1 MATKT
6 ISLSEDAYEILK
18 AKKREG
24 ESFSDVIRRELGG
37 KKSTKAREVIDLVL
51 SYPLEVRESLA
62 ESVEEGRRLRE
73 SARPRTDGNGM
84 L

>member
-6 ISLSEDAYEILK
+6 ISLSEDAYEILR

-37 KKSTKAREVIDLVL
+37 KKSSEARELIEYLRSVPKEDL
-51 SYPLEVRESLA
+51 RALA

-73 SARPRTDGNGM
+73 DARPRTDSDGM